1 MTDWDLEKLV
11 DRELKGLPQP
21 RAPHTLMAR
30 VLDAV
35 ALAPHTPWYA
45 RPWRVWPLEWQVV
58 SALFVLGVLTG
69 TLLSGQY
76 VLQTLNP
83 EALPGQAT
91 AAWLSSVIAR
101 GTAAARGLDT
111 LWRVLVEPLAL
122 VVLVPVL
129 LMFAASLVFGAAL
142 SRLAFGGPSQT

>member
-1 MTDWDLEKLV
+1 MTDWDLEKIV

-30 VLDAV
+30 VLEAV
-35 ALAPHTPWYA
+35 AQAPQAPWYA
-45 RPWRVWPLEWQVV
+45 RPWRAWRLEWQVV

-69 TLLSGQY
+69 TLVAGQY
-76 VLQTLNP
+76 AWQMLNP

-91 AAWLSSVIAR
+91 AAWLASVIAR
-101 GTAAARGLDT
+101 GGAAARGLDT
-111 LWRVLVEPLAL
+111 LWRVIVEPLAL

-129 LMFAASLVFGAAL
+129 LMFVASVVFGAAL
-142 SRLAFGGPSQT
+142 SRLAFGGPSET